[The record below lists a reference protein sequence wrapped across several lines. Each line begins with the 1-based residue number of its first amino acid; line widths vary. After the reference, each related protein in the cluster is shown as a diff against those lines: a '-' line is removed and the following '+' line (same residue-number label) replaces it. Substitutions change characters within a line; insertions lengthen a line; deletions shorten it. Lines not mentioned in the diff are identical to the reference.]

1 MRAQISVHEPKATV
15 DDETPF
21 NYSMEGQNLGTQDGA
36 AVPFVWSPGWNSNQ
50 SVFKFQQEVGGAL
63 LGGDPGTL
71 LVVPE
76 SDSDEA
82 SRATKFRDVPDAF
95 VATEAFLV
103 VPVHAIFGS
112 DELSNASWPLASRIP
127 APFALLNA
135 PDANRLGVLAGGGVS
150 GSGLDASLEVLIDDR
165 IPAGVVGV
173 VHGLPGT
180 HTMPTGRI
188 ELSIDSNFVRRPN
201 GTSDVIARG

>member
-1 MRAQISVHEPKATV
+1 M
-15 DDETPF
+15 
-21 NYSMEGQNLGTQDGA
+21 
-36 AVPFVWSPGWNSNQ
+36 
-50 SVFKFQQEVGGAL
+50 
-63 LGGDPGTL
+63 
-71 LVVPE
+71 PE
-76 SDSDEA
+76 
-82 SRATKFRDVPDAF
+82 AF

-127 APFALLNA
+127 APFALLNVV
-135 PDANRLGVLAGGGVS
+135 DANRLGVQAGAGVS
-150 GSGLDASLEVLIDDR
+150 GPGLDAGLEVLIDDR

-188 ELSIDSNFVRRPN
+188 ELSVDSNFVRRPN
-201 GTSDVIARG
+201 GASDVIARG